1 MSYASRFESSAC
13 FLTYT
18 VPILPLLSTGYAES
32 QEQLKKKLK
41 PTNGEAR
48 KFRLHSTL
56 GKNGANIEG
65 RGPPGSAFAVAYFEV
80 EGA

>member
-18 VPILPLLSTGYAES
+18 VPILPLSTRYAES
-32 QEQLKKKLK
+32 QEQLKFFLK
-41 PTNGEAR
+41 PTNGETR